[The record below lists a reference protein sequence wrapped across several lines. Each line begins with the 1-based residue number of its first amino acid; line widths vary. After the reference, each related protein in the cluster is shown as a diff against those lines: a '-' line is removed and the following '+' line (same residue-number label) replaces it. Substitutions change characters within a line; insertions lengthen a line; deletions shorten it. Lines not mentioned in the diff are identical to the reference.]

1 MTSSSS
7 TIGRV
12 ALVGAGPGD
21 PGFLTLRGRDLLS
34 QADVVLYDYLVNP
47 QLLQHVSPQA
57 EQICLGR
64 HGHSRIWT
72 QAEVN
77 NALVDFAKAGRNVV
91 RLKGGDPSVFGR
103 AAEELDVLAAHGVPF
118 EVVPGVT
125 AAVAMAS
132 TTGIPLTHRD
142 VASAVAF
149 VTGQESCDKA
159 GGQAIDYKALA
170 SFPGTLVFYMGV
182 TSAGRWTADL
192 IAAGKPADT
201 PAAII
206 RRCSLPDQET
216 FRCTLGTIAERLATP
231 PKIRPPVLFVVGEV
245 AALGQDWSWF
255 EARPLFGQRI
265 LITRPQDQ
273 ASGFARQ
280 LETLGAQVSIEPVI
294 EIRRADSAAGLQAA
308 LGRLHEFDW
317 IVFSSS
323 NGVRYFLE
331 ALEGHGDLRLLGR
344 AKLAAI
350 GPGTAAELQKWHLR
364 ADLVPETYRAEAL
377 AEALASQVHGQSVLL
392 IRASR
397 GREVLAE
404 ELTKAGAKVTQA
416 VAYQSTDVSIPGE
429 AIVRAMS
436 LGEID
441 WVTVTSSAIA
451 RSLVRLYG
459 ANLAKT
465 KLVSI
470 SPITSGDLREL
481 GFPPDAEAKE
491 YTMEGIVAAIVQA
504 EAERGE

>member
-245 AALGQDWSWF
+245 AALGQDW
-255 EARPLFGQRI
+255 
-265 LITRPQDQ
+265 
-273 ASGFARQ
+273 
-280 LETLGAQVSIEPVI
+280 
-294 EIRRADSAAGLQAA
+294 
-308 LGRLHEFDW
+308 
-317 IVFSSS
+317 
-323 NGVRYFLE
+323 
-331 ALEGHGDLRLLGR
+331 
-344 AKLAAI
+344 
-350 GPGTAAELQKWHLR
+350 
-364 ADLVPETYRAEAL
+364 
-377 AEALASQVHGQSVLL
+377 
-392 IRASR
+392 
-397 GREVLAE
+397 
-404 ELTKAGAKVTQA
+404 
-416 VAYQSTDVSIPGE
+416 
-429 AIVRAMS
+429 
-436 LGEID
+436 
-441 WVTVTSSAIA
+441 
-451 RSLVRLYG
+451 
-459 ANLAKT
+459 
-465 KLVSI
+465 
-470 SPITSGDLREL
+470 
-481 GFPPDAEAKE
+481 
-491 YTMEGIVAAIVQA
+491 
-504 EAERGE
+504 